1 LRQSTETLAVA
12 TRRGLTEITDDVRRI
27 VRASGVRQGL
37 CTVYVWEHRKRPHRR
52 EVVVH
57 VIGS

>member
-1 LRQSTETLAVA
+1 LKQATETLAVT
-12 TRRGLTEITDDVRRI
+12 TRRGLTEIT
-27 VRASGVRQGL
+27 
-37 CTVYVWEHRKRPHRR
+37 YVWEHRKRAHRR